1 VPRCKTNGARRTSE
15 NKIVCA
21 SASEKTG
28 VVFEPFTEVKG
39 ELATVEK
46 TVSTSLAR
54 QAFDTRCEEA
64 LNEQINIEYN
74 VSYIYHALWAYFDR
88 DYIAL
93 PGLAAFFKTSSEEE
107 RGHAEGLMS
116 YQNLRGG
123 RVKLNSIML
132 PQMEFSSDAK
142 GDALYA
148 MELTLSLEK
157 LNNEKLLSLHKVA
170 DECGDV
176 QMCDFIESNYL
187 EDQVKAI
194 RTVSEYVTQLR
205 RVGEGHGVYHWDQ
218 NLLASM

>member
-1 VPRCKTNGARRTSE
+1 MPKCRTNGAGRTAV
-15 NKIVCA
+15 NKIMCA
-21 SASEKTG
+21 SYSEKTG

-54 QAFDTRCEEA
+54 QAFDTRCEDA

-88 DYIAL
+88 DYVAL
-93 PGLAAFFKTSSEEE
+93 PGLAAFFKSSSEEE
-107 RGHAEGLMS
+107 RGHAEGLMT

-123 RVKLNSIML
+123 KVKLNSIML
-132 PQMEFSSDAK
+132 PQMEFSSEAK

-187 EDQVKAI
+187 EEQVKAI

-218 NLLASM
+218 DLLASM

>member
-1 VPRCKTNGARRTSE
+1 MARATAPSSCFRANRTNGAGRTAV
-15 NKIVCA
+15 NKIMCA
-21 SASEKTG
+21 SYSEKTG

-54 QAFDTRCEEA
+54 QAFDTRCEDA

-88 DYIAL
+88 DYVAL
-93 PGLAAFFKTSSEEE
+93 PGLAAFFKSSSEEE
-107 RGHAEGLMS
+107 RGHAEGLMT

-123 RVKLNSIML
+123 KVKLNSIML
-132 PQMEFSSDAK
+132 PQMEFSSEAK

-187 EDQVKAI
+187 EEQV
-194 RTVSEYVTQLR
+194 TP
-205 RVGEGHGVYHWDQ
+205 
-218 NLLASM
+218 